1 MKRRF
6 FIITSL
12 AALTGVGAVAFI
24 RRILSTSEN
33 KALAQP
39 RFLSRLCDQNTIRML
54 GRAYLRLKPKEN
66 KNEVLL
72 SDLLE
77 EKSPKLFLKKND
89 ILIAESQIEKKIK
102 QDFDTNNIVVVQ
114 GWVLSITEARQCAFF
129 SIVSS

>member
-1 MKRRF
+1 MKRRL

-12 AALTGVGAVAFI
+12 AALTGISVTFI

-66 KNEVLL
+66 KNEILL
-72 SDLLE
+72 SDLLQ
-77 EKSPKLFLKKND
+77 EKSAKIFLEKKD
-89 ILIAESQIEKKIK
+89 VLIAESQIEKRIR
-102 QDFDTNNIVVVQ
+102 QDFETNNIVLVQ